1 MLPDVTPGQA
11 ARIFSSPPSVDLRGG
26 REGNFLGGIW
36 AVNWQ
41 GYDQAKALPSASPY
55 RLVASGNIQIPEE
68 DIIHKDVKPVAEAN
82 KQHAGETDNG
92 SGQPVSAKKYLE
104 AQAEAV
110 KNTVR
115 LLLDK

>member
-1 MLPDVTPGQA
+1 MLCS
-11 ARIFSSPPSVDLRGG
+11 IC
-26 REGNFLGGIW
+26 
-36 AVNWQ
+36 
-41 GYDQAKALPSASPY
+41 

-68 DIIHKDVKPVAEAN
+68 DIIHKDVKPVTEAN
-82 KQHAGETDNG
+82 NQHAGETGNG